1 MRKFRSLI
9 AAVMVVVI
17 QITPGPFGLRPAH
30 AAIPLAVVAVGG
42 IIAASGVMVAG
53 AGVYKPPTFDQANA
67 AVDSITGD
75 ISRKVIVAR
84 MFGEGATTGL
94 RGFQSQYT
102 LDFPKAYEWIKA
114 NLPSFPSLG
123 PAATAAT
130 LQTPIVS
137 PAVNDVFAGTSGNR
151 KILTVGAVT
160 RTGGFYAYPGEDV
173 FAALKRFYATTAPV
187 EIGGQRLTNTGY
199 TVLVFGPYED
209 GYVVASS
216 GNRLCY
222 ASTCP
227 ITTTSTT
234 YPLYP
239 VPDTYADP
247 QRFAAAY
254 PNTESGQDETD
265 RIAADNPGAVKTPPQ
280 AITPDQIK
288 EAGAQAS
295 AAAAESTAVTA
306 EAAAAADPTNTALQI
321 AADQARAAAIQAAID
336 AQTITGE
343 LETTKSEEEEK
354 TNTPPPAG
362 PALDQD
368 LQVDFSPFLGL
379 KDKAM
384 GKFPFSAVA
393 SLGSIFSGLTADPV
407 TPSMDMPMPWGLP
420 SAKISLSKWDDFAV
434 KWRFLIAMMFHVSC
448 IYAIVRRYA

>member
-1 MRKFRSLI
+1 MF
-9 AAVMVVVI
+9 AV
-17 QITPGPFGLRPAH
+17 FFRPAP
-30 AAIPLAVVAVGG
+30 AQAVVPLAAVAVGAV
-42 IIAASGVMVAG
+42 IAATGVMVAG
-53 AGVYKPPTFDQANA
+53 AGVYKPPTFAQANA
-67 AVDSITGD
+67 VADAVIGD

-84 MFGEGATTGL
+84 MFGEGATAGL
-94 RGFQSQYT
+94 KGFSSQYT
-102 LDFPKAYEWIKA
+102 LDYSKAKQWVKDHPVDFPVLSPPVNASNVPQGYSPTPFSTGDVLPGTYGGSSAGILSMTYDSGWLIQLKEMSAAIAAYSD
-114 NLPSFPSLG
+114 PP
-123 PAATAAT
+123 
-130 LQTPIVS
+130 
-137 PAVNDVFAGTSGNR
+137 
-151 KILTVGAVT
+151 
-160 RTGGFYAYPGEDV
+160 YA
-173 FAALKRFYATTAPV
+173 R
-187 EIGGQRLTNTGY
+187 IGGNQILYIQSTS
-199 TVLVFGPYED
+199 VFHKFFEYID
-209 GYVVASS
+209 SS
-216 GNRLCY
+216 HTRIR
-222 ASTCP
+222 T
-227 ITTTSTT
+227 ITYSSAYTTSPVTDPIP
-234 YPLYP
+234 YLDSPPL
-239 VPDTYADP
+239 
-247 QRFAAAY
+247 FAAAY
-254 PNTESGQDETD
+254 PQTQAGQDETD
-265 RIAADNPGAVKTPPQ
+265 KIAADNPSAVKTPPQ

>member
-173 FAALKRFYATTAPV
+173 FAALKRFYATAAPV

-199 TVLVFGPYED
+199 TFLVFGPYED

-227 ITTTSTT
+227 ITTAATT
-234 YPLYP
+234 DSVYP
-239 VPDTYADP
+239 VPNTYADP
-247 QRFAAAY
+247 KRFAAAY
-254 PNTESGQDETD
+254 PNTEAGQDETD
-265 RIAADNPGAVKTPPQ
+265 RIAVQNPSAIKSMPQ
-280 AITPDQIK
+280 AITPEQYA
-288 EAGAQAS
+288 EAAKQ
-295 AAAAESTAVTA
+295 AAAEMAQANADIAQALADAHPEDASLQ
-306 EAAAAADPTNTALQI
+306 AAANAAQSL
-321 AADQARAAAIQAAID
+321 ADQAKND
-336 AQTITGE
+336 ANVE
-343 LETTKSEEEEK
+343 EAKLETIKE
-354 TNTPPPAG
+354 TPDIPYNPSGLSG
-362 PALDQD
+362 PYTLPE
-368 LQVDFSPFLGL
+368 VDFAERLRQFNNSL
-379 KDKAM
+379 K
-384 GKFPFSAVA
+384 GS
-393 SLGSIFSGLTADPV
+393 SIFS
-407 TPSMDMPMPWGLP
+407 LP
-420 SAKISLSKWDDFAV
+420 NAVLGNVPDSATSTMTIQGGQIFGTHVFDFADLAGMWV
-434 KWRFLIAMMFHVSC
+434 VLRGIVITAFSFIA
-448 IYAIVRRYA
+448 VRVVTLKK